1 MEIYLVLSVFVLA
14 YIFITIEHTIK
25 IDKLVP
31 ALAAMAVCWAIVAMG
46 LENFKEWFDP
56 YTHSLVSG
64 FEDLETSKKSLYLE
78 KTLLYHLGKTAE
90 ILVFLIGAM
99 TIVEIID
106 YFNGFS
112 VFQRIINLKTKKGIL
127 WMFSILAFILSRSVY
142 LWKRIIK

>member
-64 FEDLETSKKSLYLE
+64 FEDLETSKKSVY
-78 KTLLYHLGKTAE
+78 
-90 ILVFLIGAM
+90 IG
-99 TIVEIID
+99 
-106 YFNGFS
+106 Y
-112 VFQRIINLKTKKGIL
+112 
-127 WMFSILAFILSRSVY
+127 AFA
-142 LWKRIIK
+142 